1 MNKKKALLITNPCA
15 GINRKRISPAEII
28 EKFPSAD
35 FDFTVEATKGPA
47 DATEIV
53 KSKGNDHDII
63 ICCGGDGTLNETI
76 NGVLQL
82 NKRVPVGYIPSG
94 STNDLATTLGITAG
108 VDASAKMILNGKT
121 NTYDVGLFNNKYFNY
136 IACFGA
142 ATDLSY
148 NTPQKWKNLLGHSA
162 YLIHG
167 FGIRLIP
174 MIMSFKPTYMKI
186 EYDGGVVEDNVY
198 FGAISNTT
206 SVAGLAKYDNVTL
219 NDGVFELLLVK
230 GLKKNVDAL
239 GILNKV
245 IHKDYSGDNIIFT
258 KTKHVK
264 ITCEEKIPWSLDGEF
279 GGKHGNVEISV
290 VSDAY
295 DIYSDNDKLFVE
307 KAYSKA

>member
-35 FDFTVEATKGPA
+35 FDFTVEATKDPA

-148 NTPQKWKNLLGHSA
+148 NTPQKWKNLLGTAH
-162 YLIHG
+162 
-167 FGIRLIP
+167 
-174 MIMSFKPTYMKI
+174 
-186 EYDGGVVEDNVY
+186 
-198 FGAISNTT
+198 
-206 SVAGLAKYDNVTL
+206 
-219 NDGVFELLLVK
+219 
-230 GLKKNVDAL
+230 
-239 GILNKV
+239 IL
-245 IHKDYSGDNIIFT
+245 FT
-258 KTKHVK
+258 A
-264 ITCEEKIPWSLDGEF
+264 S
-279 GGKHGNVEISV
+279 
-290 VSDAY
+290 VSD
-295 DIYSDNDKLFVE
+295 
-307 KAYSKA
+307 